1 MMENNSQTLAQMN
14 EVKMNDRG
22 KRTTSC
28 LDQLLLVLYI
38 YIYIYIS
45 ISVYAYFYVADALK
59 IPLD

>member
-1 MMENNSQTLAQMN
+1 
-14 EVKMNDRG
+14 VKMNDRG